1 MLEDFLKFVKDIGF
15 NPSIIRDECIYLSY
29 GRYTISIYNPEDH
42 KGFEKRYSLELK
54 KNDSNGLSSIVNWNT
69 YIESGGKNKINF
81 ALDDFEVLETEF
93 KDVIRDNKLKKI
105 LHV

>member
-1 MLEDFLKFVKDIGF
+1 MLEDLLNFAKDIGF
-15 NPSIIRDECIYLSY
+15 TQVLNYSNTPDLIFLSY
-29 GRYTISIYNPEDH
+29 GYYTIAIYNPEEH

-54 KNDSNGLSSIVNWNT
+54 KNDINPKSHGT
-69 YIESGGKNKINF
+69 YITTGEKKINF

-105 LHV
+105 LRDV

>member
-1 MLEDFLKFVKDIGF
+1 MLEDFLNFTKDIGF
-15 NPSIIRDECIYLSY
+15 TLSFLRDECIYLSY

-54 KNDSNGLSSIVNWNT
+54 KNDFNSI
-69 YIESGGKNKINF
+69 YIESGYKNKINF
-81 ALDDFEVLETEF
+81 ALDDFEVLENEF

>member
-1 MLEDFLKFVKDIGF
+1 MLEDFLNFTKDIGF
-15 NPSIIRDECIYLSY
+15 TLSFLRDELIFLSNGY
-29 GRYTISIYNPEDH
+29 YTICIYNPEEH

-54 KNDSNGLSSIVNWNT
+54 KNDFNGT
-69 YIESGGKNKINF
+69 YIESGYKKINF
-81 ALDDFEVLETEF
+81 ALDDFEVLENEF

>member
-1 MLEDFLKFVKDIGF
+1 MLEDFLNFSKDIGF
-15 NPSIIRDECIYLSY
+15 TLSFLRDEFIFLSNGY
-29 GRYTISIYNPEDH
+29 YTISIYNPEEH

-54 KNDSNGLSSIVNWNT
+54 KNDFNDT
-69 YIESGGKNKINF
+69 YITTGENKINF